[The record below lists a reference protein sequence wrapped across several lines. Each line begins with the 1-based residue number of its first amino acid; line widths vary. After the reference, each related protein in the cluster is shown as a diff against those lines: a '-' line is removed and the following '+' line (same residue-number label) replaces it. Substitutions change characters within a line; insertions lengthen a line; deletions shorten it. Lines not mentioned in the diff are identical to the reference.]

1 MIRHTIRRVLR
12 VDVVARAPGRRGG
25 VIAPAIVSAVTGL
38 LLVVATQPTRADPPI
53 AAPTCSLRLS
63 LEVTPD
69 VPDPTDPGF
78 ISSLLGDNPGY
89 QLYFLGRV
97 DDTHVNLQLQ
107 GPGPGERCR
116 EVVDTM
122 RNDGR
127 VASIDVS

>member
-1 MIRHTIRRVLR
+1 VIRQTIRRALR
-12 VDVVARAPGRRGG
+12 AYLLARAPSRRGRG
-25 VIAPAIVSAVTGL
+25 LAAAVVGAATGIL
-38 LLVVATQPTRADPPI
+38 LILATQPTRADPPI

-69 VPDPTDPGF
+69 VPDPTDAGF
-78 ISSLLGDNPGY
+78 LSSLLGNHLGY
-89 QLYFLGRV
+89 QLYLLGKV

-116 EVVDTM
+116 EVIDAM